1 MDLNKRCDNK
11 LDCQD
16 KSDETNC
23 ERIKIDRAN
32 YQKVIPPILDKGRTN
47 ISIEMDIYSVTNIDE
62 LAMSFNA
69 EVRINLQWTDP
80 RHDYK
85 HLKNNANFLGTY
97 HILHY
102 HVLDIFGPHSSTH
115 LIRKCHYFPIPI
127 YRPYMTTTNA
137 HTPVLYT
144 VAQ

>member
-1 MDLNKRCDNK
+1 MLCTIIVSDIQNNFCTQHVLLHVLPKEK
-11 LDCQD
+11 LL
-16 KSDETNC
+16 T
-23 ERIKIDRAN
+23 KI
-32 YQKVIPPILDKGRTN
+32 YLYIKVIPPVLDEERTE

-115 LIRKCHYFPIPI
+115 LIRKCHHFPIPI
-127 YRPYMTTTNA
+127 YSRLCN
-137 HTPVLYT
+137 
-144 VAQ
+144 

>member
-1 MDLNKRCDNK
+1 MDGP
-11 LDCQD
+11 QD

-23 ERIKIDRAN
+23 ERITIDRTN
-32 YQKVIPPILDKGRTN
+32 YRKVIPPVLDEDRTE

-85 HLKNNANFLGTY
+85 HLKNNANFLGT
-97 HILHY
+97 
-102 HVLDIFGPHSSTH
+102 
-115 LIRKCHYFPIPI
+115 
-127 YRPYMTTTNA
+127 
-137 HTPVLYT
+137 
-144 VAQ
+144 

>member
-11 LDCQD
+11 LDCND

-23 ERIKIDRAN
+23 ERITIDRAN

-47 ISIEMDIYSVTNIDE
+47 ISIEMDIYSVSNIDE

-85 HLKNNANFLGTY
+85 HLKNKANFLGTI
-97 HILHY
+97 HILCH
-102 HVLDIFGPHSSTH
+102 HAFDLFGPNPHTLTENIIIS
-115 LIRKCHYFPIPI
+115 
-127 YRPYMTTTNA
+127 PY
-137 HTPVLYT
+137 PYT
-144 VAQ
+144 GHI

>member
-11 LDCQD
+11 LDCSD

-23 ERIKIDRAN
+23 ERITIDRAN
-32 YQKVIPPILDKGRTN
+32 YRKVIPPVLDKDRTD

-85 HLKNNANFLGTY
+85 HLKNNANFLGTI
-97 HILHY
+97 HILLQ
-102 HVLDIFGPHSSTH
+102 HVFDLFGP
-115 LIRKCHYFPIPI
+115 FF
-127 YRPYMTTTNA
+127 
-137 HTPVLYT
+137 
-144 VAQ
+144 

>member
-1 MDLNKRCDNK
+1 M
-11 LDCQD
+11 
-16 KSDETNC
+16 
-23 ERIKIDRAN
+23 
-32 YQKVIPPILDKGRTN
+32 IPPVLDEERTE

-115 LIRKCHYFPIPI
+115 LIRKCHHFPIPI

-137 HTPVLYT
+137 HTKIDYMFLPSKFKSKSSKMIIIWVKNT
-144 VAQ
+144 SPISSSI